1 MYTPLLLR
9 HQPPGLFDID
19 INTGVITL
27 SSSLDFDAPGGRV
40 HTISVQ
46 VEVSTCVLIN
56 ADSCIG

>member
-46 VEVSTCVLIN
+46 VEVSVF
-56 ADSCIG
+56 